1 MVEGV
6 GLKKEKKTRSDKADV
21 DDTQNESS
29 GWWRESRALQ
39 VTTQLPLVSLLP
51 PKEEE
56 EEKKRQKAKV
66 RYAGNRAAG
75 KNVLDFPRCTCIYC
89 A

>member
-1 MVEGV
+1 MPVLVARGGGGV
-6 GLKKEKKTRSDKADV
+6 WLRESVRKRKKTRSDKADV

-56 EEKKRQKAKV
+56 EEKKTKGKGKLRRQ
-66 RYAGNRAAG
+66 
-75 KNVLDFPRCTCIYC
+75 
-89 A
+89 